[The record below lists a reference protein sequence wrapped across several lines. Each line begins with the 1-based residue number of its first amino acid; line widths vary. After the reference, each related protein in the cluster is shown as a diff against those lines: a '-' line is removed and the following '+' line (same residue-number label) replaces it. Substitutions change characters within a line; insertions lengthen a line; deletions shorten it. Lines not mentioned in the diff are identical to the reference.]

1 MKRVF
6 DFSVSLIGLILSSPV
21 LIPVA
26 FLVWMQDF
34 KSPFYIPTRI
44 GKDKE
49 EFKMIKLR
57 SMIVNADTSGVD
69 STGKNDIRITKIG
82 NVIRKFKLDEL
93 SQLWNVLKGDMSLVG
108 PRPNVKKETD
118 LYTDLEN
125 KLLSVKPGITD
136 ISCIVFSVEGDILA
150 DKLDPDIAYNKI
162 IRPWKSRLGLIYIEN
177 KSLKLDIQLIF
188 LTAVAIFSK
197 ERALTKIAKILI
209 RLDVEEEVIEISKRK
224 KNLYP
229 YPPPGTDII
238 VESR

>member
-1 MKRVF
+1 LKRVF

-136 ISCIVFSVEGDILA
+136 ISSIVFSDEGDILA
-150 DKLDPDIAYNKI
+150 DKLDPDIAYNQL